1 MPNLSDLPG
10 LPGQAVSK
18 IQQYVERGAA
28 ELHYVRKIFESGAF
42 RLEPPQNYAAMA
54 VEIRKWG
61 EFGMLPSL
69 NARRH
74 PDRAACIDDD
84 GEFTFKELDEAAHA
98 VANGL
103 IEKGVKGGDGVA
115 ILARN
120 SRWFLI
126 AYFGAAR
133 VGARIILLNSEFSGP
148 QIKEVSE
155 REDAKLIIY
164 DDEYTKAVQKAE
176 PELGKLRALG
186 TNPDSDE
193 SSGSKDETLADLIER
208 SSKDPAPKASRHASI
223 IILTSGTTGT
233 PKGANRSTPPTL
245 APVGGIL
252 SHVPFKA
259 NEVTSLPA
267 PMFHALG
274 FLHGTIAM
282 FLGSTLVLRRKFK
295 PPLVLEDIE
304 KHKVTAMVVVPVM
317 LSRILDAIE
326 KMDKKPD
333 LSTLKIVFVSG
344 SALGADLAERAL
356 EDLGPV
362 IYNMYGSTEI
372 AFATIAEPKH
382 LQHNSST
389 VGPVVKGVKVKIYD
403 DNGKELPQG
412 EIGRIFVGNAFPFEG
427 YTGGGKK
434 QIIDGLLSSGD
445 VGYFGDDGL
454 LYISGRDDEMIV
466 SGGENVFPAEVEDL
480 LNGHPDVVEAT
491 AIGVEDKEW
500 GHRLRAFVVKKG
512 DADVDE
518 DTLKHYVR
526 DHLARYKVPREVIF
540 LDELPRNPTGKI
552 LKREL
557 REMDP
562 EDSGSGGKGGKSKS
576 DSKSKADG
584 GGKAKDGA
592 DKAKTDEADKKDD
605 KDDKAKA
612 DGADKKDD
620 KADKESEKAE

>member
-1 MPNLSDLPG
+1 MALRPTSHRVEFMPNLID

-18 IQQYVERGAA
+18 ALQYLERGSA
-28 ELHYVRKIFESGAF
+28 ELHYVRKIIEAGAF
-42 RLEPPQNYAAMA
+42 RIEPPQNYAAMA
-54 VEIRKWG
+54 ADIYKWG

-74 PDRAACIDDD
+74 PDKAACIDED
-84 GEFTFKELDEAAHA
+84 GEFSYKELDEAAHA
-98 VANGL
+98 LANGL
-103 IEKGVKGGDGVA
+103 IEMGVKGGDGVA

-120 SRWFLI
+120 HRWFLM
-126 AYFGAAR
+126 AVYGAAR
-133 VGARIILLNSEFSGP
+133 TGARIILLNSEFSGP
-148 QIKEVSE
+148 QIKEVAE
-155 REDAKLIIY
+155 REGAKVIIY
-164 DDEYTKAVQKAE
+164 DDEYSQAVAAAE

-186 TNPDSDE
+186 KNPDKDE
-193 SSGSKDETLADLIER
+193 PSGSTDQTLEDLIARSSGK
-208 SSKDPAPKASRHASI
+208 PAPKATRHSSI

-233 PKGANRSTPPTL
+233 PKGANRSTPPSL
-245 APVGGIL
+245 APIGGVL

-259 NEVTSLPA
+259 GEVTSLPA

-274 FLHGTIAM
+274 YLHGTIAM

-317 LSRILDAIE
+317 LSRIVDALE

-333 LSTLKIVFVSG
+333 LSSLKIVFVSG
-344 SALGADLAERAL
+344 SALGADLADRSL
-356 EDLGPV
+356 KDLGPV

-382 LQHNSST
+382 LKLNPST
-389 VGPVVKGVKVKIYD
+389 VGPVVKGGKVKFIE
-403 DNGKELPQG
+403 DNGNELPQG
-412 EIGRIFVGNAFPFEG
+412 EVGRIFVGNAFPFEG
-427 YTGGGKK
+427 YTGGGNK

-445 VGYFGDDGL
+445 VGYFDERGL

-480 LNGHPDVVEAT
+480 ITGHPDVVEAT

-500 GHRLRAFVVKKG
+500 GHRLRAFVVKKQN
-512 DADVDE
+512 ADLDE
-518 DTLKHYVR
+518 DTVKHYVR
-526 DHLARYKVPREVIF
+526 DHLAKYKVPREVVF

-557 REMDP
+557 REMEID
-562 EDSGSGGKGGKSKS
+562 
-576 DSKSKADG
+576 
-584 GGKAKDGA
+584 
-592 DKAKTDEADKKDD
+592 
-605 KDDKAKA
+605 
-612 DGADKKDD
+612 
-620 KADKESEKAE
+620 